1 MQLVETHMGSEKGFF
16 KYWVFV
22 IKPNKILYEVSGV
35 LETVVK
41 AAMRVVAYKM
51 SVRTQFVAVISDKN
65 MSNG

>member
-1 MQLVETHMGSEKGFF
+1 MQPAETHMGSEKGFL

-41 AAMRVVAYKM
+41 LLLK
-51 SVRTQFVAVISDKN
+51 QPWE
-65 MSNG
+65 

>member
-1 MQLVETHMGSEKGFF
+1 MQPAETHMGSEKGFF

-41 AAMRVVAYKM
+41 LLLK
-51 SVRTQFVAVISDKN
+51 QP
-65 MSNG
+65 

>member
-1 MQLVETHMGSEKGFF
+1 MGSEKGFL

-41 AAMRVVAYKM
+41 LLLK
-51 SVRTQFVAVISDKN
+51 QP
-65 MSNG
+65 